1 MGLQEIQNERFENSE
16 YWPKQDSEV
25 LNYSTD
31 KHDASLLLPVAADE
45 INKSEECN
53 HRSLRPGRAVNQ
65 DTIKAP
71 SRPAPA
77 PPRTTRPPQRLSSG
91 VTEVPRCAEAAAI
104 TAVQRLV
111 AHEERI
117 RQSLRYEQQ
126 VICAK
131 RYANF
136 GHVFQKLYCRLFQP
150 SLNSGQTSTPPNE
163 LKEPGKRSL
172 KELADSSKATPKKNT
187 AKSNAPPN
195 KNKASEYSGVLAKLE
210 TSLENSLK
218 RSLSDLRRVVELLGN
233 CSPSVSVR
241 TNKWNKFV
249 EKQEPR
255 PVSSVTKRRQNE
267 SQVTECRTDELQA
280 SLDDFNAWSRSH
292 QERDQANERNLQG
305 TANQTSRYPNTEG
318 ASKRWRGQRA
328 GCAVQRRHAAVKLLE
343 LFETMVGP
351 KKWTWLYQ
359 GKRSSSQV
367 AACPPRETWGQAVQ
381 PRRCEDT
388 NNPFS

>member
-1 MGLQEIQNERFENSE
+1 MGLQEIRNERFENSE
-16 YWPKQDSEV
+16 VMGKYWSKQDSEV
-25 LNYSTD
+25 LKYSTD
-31 KHDASLLLPVAADE
+31 KHDVSLPLPVAADE

-77 PPRTTRPPQRLSSG
+77 PPRTTPPPQRLLSG
-91 VTEVPRCAEAAAI
+91 VTEVPRCTEAAAI

-111 AHEERI
+111 AEEERI

-136 GHVFQKLYCRLFQP
+136 GHVFQKLHCRLFQP

-163 LKEPGKRSL
+163 LKEPGERSL
-172 KELADSSKATPKKNT
+172 KELADSGKAMPKKNT

-218 RSLSDLRRVVELLGN
+218 RSLSDLRQVVELLGN

-255 PVSSVTKRRQNE
+255 PVSSVTKRRQNK

-280 SLDDFNAWSRSH
+280 SLDDFDAWTVTSGDPGGVQQRRSST
-292 QERDQANERNLQG
+292 NESSNVARPKQ
-305 TANQTSRYPNTEG
+305 
-318 ASKRWRGQRA
+318 RGQRA
-328 GCAVQRRHAAVKLLE
+328 GRAVQRRRAIAKF
-343 LFETMVGP
+343 FEVLNSIPGRACRGTSG
-351 KKWTWLYQ
+351 KKTE
-359 GKRSSSQV
+359 
-367 AACPPRETWGQAVQ
+367 CPTRDMWGQSVVNSKENQ
-381 PRRCEDT
+381 G
-388 NNPFS
+388 NPFLA

>member
-16 YWPKQDSEV
+16 VMGKYWPKQDSEV
-25 LNYSTD
+25 LKYSTD
-31 KHDASLLLPVAADE
+31 KHDVSLPLPVAADE

-77 PPRTTRPPQRLSSG
+77 PPRTTPPPQRLSSG
-91 VTEVPRCAEAAAI
+91 VTEVPRCTEAAAI

-111 AHEERI
+111 AEEERI

-163 LKEPGKRSL
+163 LKEPGERSL
-172 KELADSSKATPKKNT
+172 KELADSSKAMPKKNT

-210 TSLENSLK
+210 TSLENCLK
-218 RSLSDLRRVVELLGN
+218 RSLSDLRQVVELLGN

-280 SLDDFNAWSRSH
+280 SLDDFDAWTVTSGDPGGVQQRRSST
-292 QERDQANERNLQG
+292 NESSNVARPKQ
-305 TANQTSRYPNTEG
+305 
-318 ASKRWRGQRA
+318 RGQRA
-328 GCAVQRRHAAVKLLE
+328 GRAVQRRRAIAKF
-343 LFETMVGP
+343 FEV
-351 KKWTWLYQ
+351 LNSIQ
-359 GKRSSSQV
+359 GR
-367 AACPPRETWGQAVQ
+367 ACRGTSENKTECPTRDMWGQSVVNSKENQ
-381 PRRCEDT
+381 G
-388 NNPFS
+388 NPFLD

>member
-1 MGLQEIQNERFENSE
+1 MVLQEIQNERFENSE

-25 LNYSTD
+25 LKYSTD
-31 KHDASLLLPVAADE
+31 IHDVSLPLPVAADE

-53 HRSLRPGRAVNQ
+53 HRSLRPDRAVNQ

-77 PPRTTRPPQRLSSG
+77 PPRTTPPPQRLSSG
-91 VTEVPRCAEAAAI
+91 VTEVPRCTEAAAI

-111 AHEERI
+111 AEEERI

-150 SLNSGQTSTPPNE
+150 SLNSGQTSTPLNE
-163 LKEPGKRSL
+163 LKEPRERSL

-218 RSLSDLRRVVELLGN
+218 RSLSDLRQVVELLGN

-249 EKQEPR
+249 DKQEPR

-267 SQVTECRTDELQA
+267 SQVTERRTDELQA
-280 SLDDFNAWSRSH
+280 SLDDFDAWTVTSGDPGGVQQRRSST
-292 QERDQANERNLQG
+292 NESSNVARPKQ
-305 TANQTSRYPNTEG
+305 
-318 ASKRWRGQRA
+318 RGQRA
-328 GCAVQRRHAAVKLLE
+328 GRAVQRRRAIAKF
-343 LFETMVGP
+343 FEVLNSIQGRACRGTSE
-351 KKWTWLYQ
+351 KKTE
-359 GKRSSSQV
+359 
-367 AACPPRETWGQAVQ
+367 CPTRDMWGQSVVNSKENQ
-381 PRRCEDT
+381 G
-388 NNPFS
+388 NPFLD

>member
-25 LNYSTD
+25 LKYSTD
-31 KHDASLLLPVAADE
+31 KHDVSLPLPVAADE

-77 PPRTTRPPQRLSSG
+77 PPRTTPPPQRLSSG
-91 VTEVPRCAEAAAI
+91 VTEVPRCTEAAAI
-104 TAVQRLV
+104 AAVQRLV
-111 AHEERI
+111 AEEERI

-150 SLNSGQTSTPPNE
+150 SLNSGQTSTPLNE
-163 LKEPGKRSL
+163 LKEPRERSL
-172 KELADSSKATPKKNT
+172 KELAETSKATPKKNT

-218 RSLSDLRRVVELLGN
+218 RSLSDLRQVVELLGN

-241 TNKWNKFV
+241 TKKWNKFV
-249 EKQEPR
+249 
-255 PVSSVTKRRQNE
+255 
-267 SQVTECRTDELQA
+267 D
-280 SLDDFNAWSRSH
+280 
-292 QERDQANERNLQG
+292 
-305 TANQTSRYPNTEG
+305 
-318 ASKRWRGQRA
+318 
-328 GCAVQRRHAAVKLLE
+328 
-343 LFETMVGP
+343 
-351 KKWTWLYQ
+351 
-359 GKRSSSQV
+359 
-367 AACPPRETWGQAVQ
+367 
-381 PRRCEDT
+381 
-388 NNPFS
+388 

>member
-16 YWPKQDSEV
+16 VIRKYWPKQDSEV
-25 LNYSTD
+25 MKYSTD
-31 KHDASLLLPVAADE
+31 KQDVSLPLSVAADE

-77 PPRTTRPPQRLSSG
+77 PPRTTPLPQRLSSG
-91 VTEVPRCAEAAAI
+91 VTEVPRCTEAAAI

-111 AHEERI
+111 AEEERI

-136 GHVFQKLYCRLFQP
+136 GHVFQKLYCRLSQP

-163 LKEPGKRSL
+163 LKEPRERSL

-187 AKSNAPPN
+187 AKSNVPPN
-195 KNKASEYSGVLAKLE
+195 KIKASEYSGVLAKLE
-210 TSLENSLK
+210 SALENSLK
-218 RSLSDLRRVVELLGN
+218 RSLSDLRQVVELLGN

-241 TNKWNKFV
+241 MNKWNK
-249 EKQEPR
+249 
-255 PVSSVTKRRQNE
+255 KRRQNK
-267 SQVTECRTDELQA
+267 SQVTERRTDELQA
-280 SLDDFNAWSRSH
+280 SLDDFDAWTVTSGDPGGVQQRRSST
-292 QERDQANERNLQG
+292 NESWNVARPKQ
-305 TANQTSRYPNTEG
+305 
-318 ASKRWRGQRA
+318 RGQRA
-328 GCAVQRRHAAVKLLE
+328 GRAVQRRRAVAKF
-343 LFETMVGP
+343 FEVFN
-351 KKWTWLYQ
+351 
-359 GKRSSSQV
+359 SI
-367 AACPPRETWGQAVQ
+367 
-381 PRRCEDT
+381 
-388 NNPFS
+388 

>member
-16 YWPKQDSEV
+16 VMGKYWPKQDSEV
-25 LNYSTD
+25 LKYSTD
-31 KHDASLLLPVAADE
+31 KHDVSLPLPVAADE

-65 DTIKAP
+65 DTIKSP

-77 PPRTTRPPQRLSSG
+77 PPRTTPPPQRLSSG
-91 VTEVPRCAEAAAI
+91 VTEVPRCTEAATI
-104 TAVQRLV
+104 TAAQRLV
-111 AHEERI
+111 AEEERI

-136 GHVFQKLYCRLFQP
+136 AHVFQKLYCWFFQP
-150 SLNSGQTSTPPNE
+150 SLNSEQTSTPPNQ
-163 LKEPGKRSL
+163 LKEPRERSL

-210 TSLENSLK
+210 TSLEKSLK
-218 RSLSDLRRVVELLGN
+218 QSLSDLRQVVELLGT

-249 EKQEPR
+249 EKKEPR

-267 SQVTECRTDELQA
+267 SEVTERRTYELQA
-280 SLDDFNAWSRSH
+280 SLDDFDPWTVASRDPGGVQQRRSSTIESSNVARPK
-292 QERDQANERNLQG
+292 Q
-305 TANQTSRYPNTEG
+305 
-318 ASKRWRGQRA
+318 RGQRA
-328 GCAVQRRHAAVKLLE
+328 GQAVQRCRAILKF
-343 LFETMVGP
+343 FEVLNSIQGRAFRGTSE
-351 KKWTWLYQ
+351 KKTE
-359 GKRSSSQV
+359 
-367 AACPPRETWGQAVQ
+367 CPTRDMWGQSVVNSRGDQ
-381 PRRCEDT
+381 G
-388 NNPFS
+388 NPFLD